1 MRKFN
6 RVAIACAALVA
17 VCASNAVIAAPPP
30 VIPASAF
37 AAHSPL
43 DQPELSPNGTKF
55 VARASTEGKPTL
67 IVAGLDGGQQLL
79 NLPPQIDLIDYEWAG
94 NDRLLLTI
102 GDEVVWYDRGK
113 KYITRT
119 FVYDLKTDKAFIAG
133 PKVQGTWHDLISVGV
148 DGKSL
153 LMTTQTD
160 QFSYPSVFRVNLD
173 TGKSAL
179 IQTPYDNV
187 WSWYGDETGNLRAGV
202 GYLDAGWFILYRPTG
217 SGSYKRSATF
227 PYKSNDILDFEFG
240 RDGSDQGYVLSSK
253 SGFRAVYR
261 FNFVTSQIGEL
272 VYGKP
277 GIDVDDFGVDDV
289 TRELLWVS
297 LADDDGTTIWF
308 DEDSG
313 PRTPTREALFTG
325 QTVQTVSRAYNRSA
339 RIVWAGTATDPGA
352 FYLIRQPASSP
363 ERLARVAPAVNR
375 AGLSTTKPVQY
386 KARDGLTIAGYL
398 TLPVGRAPKNLPLI
412 IMPHGGPFGIRDT
425 LGYDH
430 HVQFLANRGYAVLQ
444 PNYRGSAGYGEAFA
458 AAGDG
463 QWGRAMQDDI
473 DDGMDF
479 LVREGTVDAKRVCIV
494 GASYGGY
501 VASWGATRNPERYRC
516 AVSLFGIS
524 DLKAQAG
531 HWNDFLTRTE
541 DRDYRAKIKGQKDFD
556 MLSISP
562 ITHATNLKVPI
573 LLVHG
578 DADKRV
584 PVSQTIAYDK
594 ALTKAGKVH
603 ETYIYP
609 DAGHGFSKAADDVSY
624 LERLEA
630 FLTKHNP
637 AN

>member
-6 RVAIACAALVA
+6 HVAAACAALIT
-17 VCASNAVIAAPPP
+17 VCVPSAVIGAPPP

-43 DQPELSPNGTKF
+43 TDPELSPDGTKF

-67 IVAGLDGGQQLL
+67 IVAGLDGGHQLL
-79 NLPPQIDLIDYEWAG
+79 NLPPQIDLFDYDWAG

-102 GDEVVWYDRGK
+102 ADDVVWYDRGK
-113 KYITRT
+113 KYIMRT

-133 PKVQGTWHDLISVGV
+133 PKVQGMWHDVIWV
-148 DGKSL
+148 DPEGKSL
-153 LMTTQTD
+153 LMATQTD
-160 QFSYPSVFRVNLD
+160 QYSYPSVFRVNLE
-173 TGKSAL
+173 TGKSAI

-187 WSWYGDETGNLRAGV
+187 WHWYADEDGNLRAGK
-202 GYLDAGWFILYRPTG
+202 GYLDAGWFLFYRPTG
-217 SGSYKRSATF
+217 SGAYKRSATF
-227 PYKSNDILDFEFG
+227 AYKSKDVLDFAFG
-240 RDGSDQGYVLSSK
+240 DGLDQGYVISSR
-253 SGFRAVYR
+253 SGNRAVYR
-261 FNFVTSQIGEL
+261 FNFLTNEIGE
-272 VYGKP
+272 VAYAKS
-277 GIDVDDFGVDDV
+277 GIDVADFDIDDDTGK
-289 TRELLWVS
+289 LLWVS

-308 DEDSG
+308 DEKRIPEEKFLDG
-313 PRTPTREALFTG
+313 NFVG
-325 QTVQTVSRAYNRSA
+325 QSVQTVSRSIDKSTN
-339 RIVWAGTATDPGA
+339 IIWAGTATDPGA
-352 FYLIRQPASSP
+352 FYYYRPATGSL
-363 ERLARVAPAVNR
+363 ERLARVAPSVNR
-375 AGLSTTKPVQY
+375 AGLSTPKPVQY

-473 DDGMDF
+473 DDGMDW

-501 VASWGATRNPERYRC
+501 VAAWGATRNPERYRC
-516 AVSLFGIS
+516 AVSLFGVF

-541 DRDYRAKIKGQKDFD
+541 DRDYRAKIKGEKDFD
-556 MLSISP
+556 MMSISP
-562 ITHATNLKVPI
+562 ITHAANLTVPI
-573 LLVHG
+573 LLAHG

-584 PVSQTIAYDK
+584 PVAQTIAYDK
-594 ALTKAGKVH
+594 ALTRAGKAH

-609 DAGHGFSKAADDVSY
+609 QAGHGFSRAADDASY

-630 FLTKHNP
+630 FLSKHNP